1 MKAAKILIAIPAATL
16 SLGAFSISSEAS
28 DDVYNLVFSTYLP
41 PSYEYIYVPAEN
53 FVNKIQ
59 ERSEGRLKV
68 DLFHSAQLFEGHD
81 ELSALSRGD
90 IDITNMT
97 GTYPSASVPSI
108 GVFALPFMFDDIDHL
123 SRALEAGLLESGLN
137 EEMKEN
143 HDTII
148 LGVAPLD
155 PYEFYSRQHPIL
167 EKEDFGGKVWATT
180 GSTDAQAI
188 QLLGGSPTGMAS
200 SELYLAF
207 DRGVVDAT
215 PRPLITGLGRSLDEV
230 IEYISLA
237 TFLVDTSILAMNRDA
252 WERLPEDLQEIILE
266 AAKERDAEQFAMV
279 EDFITEALAYY
290 EENGVTIH
298 EMSADAVADL
308 RNLTAPV
315 IEEWANNVANGERY
329 LEIIE
334 ATREGGVEAQ

>member
-1 MKAAKILIAIPAATL
+1 MKAIKAIAAIPMTALA
-16 SLGAFSISSEAS
+16 LGVSSANLKAS
-28 DDVYNLVFSTYLP
+28 EDVHKLIFSTYLP
-41 PSYEYIYVPAEN
+41 PSYEYIYTPAEN
-53 FVNKIQ
+53 FVNKLR
-59 ERSEGRLKV
+59 ERSEGRLEV

-108 GVFALPFMFDDIDHL
+108 GVFALPFMFDDIGHL
-123 SRALEAGLLESGLN
+123 SRALEAGILEAGLSA
-137 EEMKEN
+137 EMKED
-143 HDTII
+143 HDAVI

-155 PYEFYSRQHPIL
+155 PYEFYSRQDPIL
-167 EKEDFGGKVWATT
+167 EKDDFSNKVWATT
-180 GSTDAQAI
+180 GATDAQAI
-188 QLLGGSPTGMAS
+188 QLLGGSPTGMSS

-230 IEYISLA
+230 IEHITLA
-237 TFLVDTSILAMNRDA
+237 TFLVDTSILAINRQT
-252 WERLPEDLQEIILE
+252 WESLPADLQAIILE

-279 EDFITEALAYY
+279 EDFITEALEYY
-290 EENGVTIH
+290 EENGVAVHDMSEETI
-298 EMSADAVADL
+298 SAL
-308 RNLTAPV
+308 REVTAPV
-315 IEEWANNVANGERY
+315 IEEWAENVENGERY

-334 ATREGGVEAQ
+334 STR

>member
-1 MKAAKILIAIPAATL
+1 MKATKVLMAIPAATL
-16 SLGAFSISSEAS
+16 SIGVFSANAMAS
-28 DDVYNLVFSTYLP
+28 DDVHNLVFSTYLP
-41 PSYEYIYVPAEN
+41 PSYEYIYIPAEN
-53 FVNKIQ
+53 FVNNIQ

-108 GVFALPFMFDDIDHL
+108 GVFALPFMFDDINHL
-123 SRALEAGLLESGLN
+123 SRAIEAGLLESGLRA
-137 EEMKEN
+137 EIRED
-143 HDTII
+143 HDTVI

-155 PYEFYSRQHPIL
+155 PYEFDSRQDPIL
-167 EKEDFGGKVWATT
+167 EKGDFSGKVWATT
-180 GSTDAQAI
+180 GATDAQAI

-230 IEYISLA
+230 VEHISLA
-237 TFLVDTSILAMNRDA
+237 TFLVDTSILAMNRST
-252 WERLPEDLQEIILE
+252 WESLPDDLQEIIME
-266 AAKERDAEQFAMV
+266 AAGERDAEQFAMV
-279 EDFITEALAYY
+279 EAFISEALAYY
-290 EENGVTIH
+290 EDNGVTIH
-298 EMSADAVADL
+298 EMSADTIDEL
-308 RNLTAPV
+308 REITAPV
-315 IEEWANNVANGERY
+315 IKEWAENTINGDRY

-334 ATREGGVEAQ
+334 STRVGGE